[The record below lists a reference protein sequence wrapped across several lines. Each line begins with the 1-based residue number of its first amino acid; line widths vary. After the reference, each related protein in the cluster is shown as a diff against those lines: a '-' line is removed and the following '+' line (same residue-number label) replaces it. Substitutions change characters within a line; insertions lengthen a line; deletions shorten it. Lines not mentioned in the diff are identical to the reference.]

1 MVPKTAWGSGHCSD
15 VRCTTAFPH
24 EQSFAGTHRTSVSCR
39 SKSPRTPKPQH
50 PLSAMSYCH
59 MSFDWCSEAIANAVG
74 GECISYVGGNLC
86 LSLPIQAGNFCCD
99 RGC

>member
-1 MVPKTAWGSGHCSD
+1 TIGVKIGLCGD
-15 VRCTTAFPH
+15 VRCMTAFPLRT
-24 EQSFAGTHRTSVSCR
+24 EFVGTHRTSVSCL

-86 LSLPIQAGNFCCD
+86 LCLLIQASNCSCD